1 MALRIFGKACLL
13 EGSRVRISGGRC
25 NITTAIGLTPCT
37 ALGETCASPDTVR
50 KRKARSVHIMTS
62 LLDISREHHALPEFS
77 TDGTPSN
84 SATTRQRDQL
94 LARFSDRI
102 AVNPDLSRSLVSWQ
116 SNRDAPGFRWFK
128 FKEGFSAALVRYLL
142 GFLDEPGC
150 LLDPFAGTGIA
161 PITAAR
167 VGWQGIGVEILPVG
181 VNVSNALLA
190 APAID
195 LSAFGRQ
202 ASAFLKY
209 VATAPDAPAADWFPH
224 IRITERAFPS
234 DSEAKIAA
242 ARNWLRRAES
252 APETDLLALAAM
264 AALEDASWTSKDG
277 QYLRWD
283 HRSGRKL
290 KAKMEKRHVLPYEV
304 SLRNR
309 IDNIAADLPT
319 LSSCYK
325 AEDVR
330 IIESSCYDA
339 LPDLPTDSVDA
350 VITSPPYANRY
361 DYTRTY
367 ALELAWLGY
376 DNQGISTLRQR
387 LLSATVENR
396 SKREQLA
403 ADHGDA
409 LARFDQHGVITE
421 ITDALENA
429 NQRGELPNPHVIRLV
444 RNYFMEMSV
453 VIADLSRVCRPG
465 ASIFMVNDNVQYHG
479 EEVPVDLILSDLA
492 EQCGFHTKAIWTLAR
507 GKGNASQQMGRFGR
521 KELRKCVYW
530 WVRR

>member
-1 MALRIFGKACLL
+1 
-13 EGSRVRISGGRC
+13 
-25 NITTAIGLTPCT
+25 
-37 ALGETCASPDTVR
+37 
-50 KRKARSVHIMTS
+50 MTS
-62 LLDISREHHALPEFS
+62 LLDTIRGRHSLSEVSAN
-77 TDGTPSN
+77 GTAGS
-84 SATTRQRDQL
+84 SAATRRRDQL
-94 LARFSDRI
+94 LARFADRI

-116 SNRDAPGFRWFK
+116 SNKQTPGFRWFK

-181 VNVSNALLA
+181 VNISNALLA

-195 LSAFGRQ
+195 HSDFGRQ
-202 ASAFLKY
+202 ATAFLNY
-209 VATAPDAPAADWFPH
+209 VATSPDAPAADWFPH
-224 IRITERAFPS
+224 IRITEKAFPP

-242 ARNWLRRAES
+242 ARNWLRRADA
-252 APETDLLALAAM
+252 APETELLALSAM

-290 KAKMEKRHVLPYEV
+290 KARMEKRQVLPYEA

-309 IDNIAADLPT
+309 IDNIAADLPA
-319 LSSCYK
+319 LAGRYE

-339 LPDLPTDSVDA
+339 LPQLPTDSVDA

-409 LARFDQHGVITE
+409 LARFDRHGAITE
-421 ITDALENA
+421 ITDALESA

-453 VIADLSRVCRPG
+453 VIAELSRVCRPG
-465 ASIFMVNDNVQYHG
+465 ASVFMVNDNVQYHG

-530 WVRR
+530 WVRK

>member
-1 MALRIFGKACLL
+1 
-13 EGSRVRISGGRC
+13 
-25 NITTAIGLTPCT
+25 
-37 ALGETCASPDTVR
+37 
-50 KRKARSVHIMTS
+50 MTS
-62 LLDISREHHALPEFS
+62 LLD
-77 TDGTPSN
+77 
-84 SATTRQRDQL
+84 TTRGRHSLSEVSANGTAGSSAATRRRDEL
-94 LARFSDRI
+94 LARFADRI

-116 SNRDAPGFRWFK
+116 SNRQTPGFRWFK

-142 GFLDEPGC
+142 GFSGRTRLPAR
-150 LLDPFAGTGIA
+150 PFAGTGIA

-181 VNVSNALLA
+181 VNISNALLA

-195 LSAFGRQ
+195 HLDFGRQ

-209 VATAPDAPAADWFPH
+209 VASTPGAPAADWFPH
-224 IRITERAFPS
+224 IRITEKAFPP

-242 ARNWLRRAES
+242 ARNWLRRADA
-252 APETDLLALAAM
+252 APETELLALSAM

-290 KAKMEKRHVLPYEV
+290 KARMEKRHVLPYEA

-309 IDNIAADLPT
+309 IDNIAADLPE
-319 LSSCYK
+319 LAGRYD

-339 LPDLPTDSVDA
+339 LPQLPTDSVDA

-376 DNQGISTLRQR
+376 DNQGISALRQR

-409 LARFDQHGVITE
+409 LARFDRHGAITE
-421 ITDALENA
+421 ITDALESA

-453 VIADLSRVCRPG
+453 VIAELSRVCRPG
-465 ASIFMVNDNVQYHG
+465 ASVFMVNDNVQYHG

-492 EQCGFHTKAIWTLAR
+492 EQCGFDTKAIWTLAQ

-521 KELRKCVYW
+521 KELRKCIYW